1 MGAGHLSGHEL
12 IRINILATIVAG
24 IIQGGD
30 SRISQIAQSINE
42 GRRKQ
47 ESCKKQ
53 VSRFVKNKHINHER
67 HYLPF
72 VKNILEMLSKTG
84 ELVFAIDGSKVGSG
98 CMCLMFSVI
107 YKSRSIPIVWQV
119 YRRKKGHFA
128 EQVHIDLLNSLKEL
142 VPADCRV
149 CILGDGEFDG
159 CDWQAN
165 IASSDWDYVLRT
177 ANNTLIENEYGD
189 CYRPKDVLTQGGEEY
204 FDEAV
209 LMGKKRYG
217 PVNLY
222 ITHGK
227 EHDSPLVLVTNLD
240 YGEVIKQFYIKRF
253 LIETFFR
260 DTKSKGFNLQKSG
273 LRCPNKIAR
282 LMIATCI
289 AYVICILAGIKS
301 YKSKFY
307 NLVAEAEQKALSV
320 FQIGLRFIK
329 KLVDLRQWR
338 AFSWNYDLGLSIKQ
352 A

>member
-1 MGAGHLSGHEL
+1 M
-12 IRINILATIVAG
+12 RINILATIVAG

-47 ESCKKQ
+47 ESSKKQ
-53 VSRFVKNKHINHER
+53 VSRFVKNEHITHKH

-72 VKNILEMLSKTG
+72 VNRILEVLSQRG

-98 CMCLMFSVI
+98 CMALMFSVI
-107 YKSRSIPIVWQV
+107 YKNRAIPIVWQV

-128 EQVHIDLLNSLKEL
+128 EQVHIDLLNELKGL
-142 VPADCRV
+142 VPSGCRV
-149 CILGDGEFDG
+149 CIVGDGEFDG
-159 CDWQAN
+159 CDWQAD
-165 IASSDWDYVLRT
+165 IAAMGWDYVLRT
-177 ANNTLIENEYGD
+177 AINTQIENSYGD
-189 CYRPKDVLTQGGEEY
+189 HYQPKAVLTEPGEDY

-217 PVNLY
+217 PINLF
-222 ITHGK
+222 ITHGQGH
-227 EHDSPLVLVTNLD
+227 ELPLILVTNLD
-240 YGEVIKQFYIKRF
+240 YGQLIKQFYMKRF

-260 DTKSKGFNLQKSG
+260 DTKSKGFNVQKSG

-307 NLVAEAEQKALSV
+307 DLVAEADHKALSM
-320 FQIGLRFIK
+320 FQIGLRFIR

-338 AFSWNYDLGLSIKQ
+338 AFSWSYDLGLSIKVE
-352 A
+352 